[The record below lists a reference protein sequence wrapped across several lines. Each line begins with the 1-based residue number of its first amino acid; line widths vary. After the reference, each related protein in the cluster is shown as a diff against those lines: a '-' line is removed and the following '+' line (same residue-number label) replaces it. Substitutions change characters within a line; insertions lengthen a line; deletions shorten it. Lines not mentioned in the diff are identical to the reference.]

1 MKTYKVMLVRSNYV
15 EVVVEANSRD
25 EAESLAWIEQDRNPQ
40 EWVIGDEWETLEI
53 DQLFARE
60 EA

>member
-1 MKTYKVMLVRSNYV
+1 MKTYKVRLVRSNYA

-25 EAESLAWIEQDRNPQ
+25 EAEDFAWIEQERNPQ
-40 EWVIGDEWETLEI
+40 EWVIGDQWETLEVE
-53 DQLFARE
+53 E

>member
-25 EAESLAWIEQDRNPQ
+25 EAERLGWDEQEKNPQ
-40 EWVIGDEWETLEI
+40 EWVIGDQWETLEVE
-53 DQLFARE
+53 QLFARE